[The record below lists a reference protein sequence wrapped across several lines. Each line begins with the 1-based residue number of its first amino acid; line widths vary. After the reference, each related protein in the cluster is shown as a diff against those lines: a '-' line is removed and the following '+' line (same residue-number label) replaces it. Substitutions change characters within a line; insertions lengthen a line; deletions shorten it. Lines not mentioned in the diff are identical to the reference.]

1 MNRRLAWTAAIALTT
16 SAVSLVAAA
25 WIASA
30 APHRSTGCLRIPF
43 TRILGLDPSP
53 GDDGR
58 SGQPGTVTLP
68 WDGSDTIAIN
78 LPATV
83 QYKPGAKAEAIIS
96 GDSGLIRHV
105 RLRNGSLDW
114 DSGFDCYPAEGIVV
128 QLMGPPITTWR
139 LHGATR
145 LELSAIEQDALNL
158 KISGSS
164 RVVATGRAQLVS
176 LDVAGSGKVDLSK
189 LSTRRSVVAIHGSG
203 DAAIAPQDEAD
214 IRISGSGV
222 ITLHSNPS
230 QIQTHISGSG
240 RIRRAP

>member
-1 MNRRLAWTAAIALTT
+1 MNRRLAWTAAIAIAT

-30 APHRSTGCLRIPF
+30 APHRATGCLHIPF
-43 TRILGLDPSP
+43 ARTLGLDPS
-53 GDDGR
+53 GDDAR
-58 SGQPGTVTLP
+58 SGQPGTVTIP
-68 WDGSDTIAIN
+68 WDGGDTIAIN

-96 GDSGLIRHV
+96 GDGGLIRHV
-105 RLRNGSLDW
+105 RLRNGSLNW
-114 DSGFDCYPAEGIVV
+114 DGNVGCYPAEGIVV
-128 QLMGPPITTWR
+128 QLTGPPITTWR
-139 LHGATR
+139 LHGSTR
-145 LELSAIEQDALNL
+145 LELSAIEQDALTL
-158 KISGSS
+158 KISGSG
-164 RVVATGRAQLVS
+164 RVIATGHAQLVS

-189 LSTRRSVVAIHGSG
+189 LTTRRSVVAIHGSG

-240 RIRRAP
+240 RVRRAP

>member
-30 APHRSTGCLRIPF
+30 APHRATGCLRIPF
-43 TRILGLDPSP
+43 ARTLGLDPSP
-53 GDDGR
+53 GDAGR

-68 WDGSDTIAIN
+68 WDGGDTIAIN

-105 RLRNGSLDW
+105 QLRNGNLNW
-114 DSGFDCYPAEGIVV
+114 DGGFDCYPAEGIVV
-128 QLMGPPITTWR
+128 QLTGPPITTWR

-189 LSTRRSVVAIHGSG
+189 LTTRRSVVAIHGSG